1 MSGGGWTWLEV
12 AKLAAAAATPIVV
25 VGAGF
30 FLNRRLKGV
39 EQAQWS
45 TQKIIERRIV
55 AYDEIVGPAND
66 LYCYFCYIGSWKE
79 LTPPGA
85 VRLKR
90 ILDKTVYTNVPLFE
104 AKFKDLYEDLT
115 GDLFATF
122 GSWGADAKL
131 KTLTDRRQQ
140 VSGREWDPTWDD
152 CFVERGLA
160 SEPDDV
166 KRSYG
171 RFMAYLA
178 ESIGVQK
185 ADEHLLGAA
194 QTPGNFDMRAA
205 GIVSIGGTPAQ
216 DDG

>member
-1 MSGGGWTWLEV
+1 MSAGGWTWLEV
-12 AKLAAAAATPIVV
+12 AKLAVAAATPIVV

-30 FLNRRLKGV
+30 VLNRRLKEV

-55 AYDEIVGPAND
+55 AYDEIVGVANE

-79 LTPPGA
+79 LTPPDA
-85 VRLKR
+85 VQLKR
-90 ILDKTVYTNVPLFE
+90 TLDKTVYTSVPLFE

-122 GSWGADAKL
+122 GNWGADAKL
-131 KTLTDRRQQ
+131 RTLADRRQQ
-140 VSGREWDPTWDD
+140 VSGSNWDLHWND
-152 CFVERGLA
+152 CFAERTLA

-185 ADEHLLGAA
+185 ADEHLLGGA

-205 GIVSIGGTPAQ
+205 GIVSIGGSAVQ
-216 DDG
+216 ADG